1 MSDVVA
7 HGTSGYRR
15 GCHCQTCRDAHA
27 TQARVY
33 RAQRKRDREQAL
45 AASEAAAEI
54 DEVAREELK
63 DVPVI
68 DFDAEPGRI
77 ETALEQEL
85 KDLPGE
91 PPFKRTFGAVAR
103 FNARILDQTPR
114 HNRLDVVSGVQ
125 LRLFEALDRLRRL
138 APVDASPSEGAAAML
153 AGIADATRG
162 NEEA

>member
-1 MSDVVA
+1 MSDAVV

-15 GCHCQTCRDAHA
+15 GCHCRTCRDTHA
-27 TQARVY
+27 AQARAY
-33 RAQRKRDREQAL
+33 RARRKLEREQAL

-63 DVPVI
+63 DIPVV
-68 DFDAEPGRI
+68 DFDLPAGKI
-77 ETALEQEL
+77 ESALEGEL

-91 PPFKRTFGAVAR
+91 PPFKLTFGAVAR

-153 AGIADATRG
+153 AGIADATRRD
-162 NEEA
+162 EEG